1 MVSTHL
7 PACLGLMS
15 RLLGAGCWSCRGGS
29 GRAFESLIHGV
40 RQPQA
45 LPLTS
50 PWAKR
55 FRPLEASVSS
65 SGKWR

>member
-7 PACLGLMS
+7 PACLGLVS

-45 LPLTS
+45 LPLLTLPLTG

-55 FRPLEASVSS
+55 FRPL
-65 SGKWR
+65 